1 MKLSELLRDC
11 KYLLSVA
18 GDRDVDSLE
27 IKSIEYDSR
36 KANGDCIFVAVKG
49 FETDGHN
56 YIEAAVEKGCKVI
69 LLSEDR
75 VSDFI
80 YLEDKGVIILVSHD
94 TRRALSYISSV
105 FYGRPSES
113 LCVIGVTGTNDTKTL

>member
-1 MKLSELLRDC
+1 MKIMKLSELLRDC

-56 YIEAAVEKGCKVI
+56 NYRGCCRKGMQ
-69 LLSEDR
+69 SY
-75 VSDFI
+75 SFI
-80 YLEDKGVIILVSHD
+80 
-94 TRRALSYISSV
+94 
-105 FYGRPSES
+105 
-113 LCVIGVTGTNDTKTL
+113 